1 MGRWEVLEE
10 VALADCALQ
19 IEGRDLSDLFETAA
33 CALAQL
39 MVEPATLDER
49 VERRV
54 TLTASRL
61 DMLLFDWLGEL
72 ILLKDR
78 DGEVFPTVEVTVE
91 GTGPFTLRA
100 RLEGGTIRSGHT
112 SLRSD
117 LKAVTLHHFE
127 LQHVADGW
135 RARVIIDI

>member
-1 MGRWEVLEE
+1 
-10 VALADCALQ
+10 
-19 IEGRDLSDLFETAA
+19 
-33 CALAQL
+33 

-61 DMLLFDWLGEL
+61 DMLLLDWLGEL

-112 SLRSD
+112 SLRSS
-117 LKAVTLHHFE
+117 ARS
-127 LQHVADGW
+127 W
-135 RARVIIDI
+135 RCFTGSICRERSSFSDRSGTSRVREEQ